1 MNGYA
6 HRRGSIFWALILIA
20 VGTIFLYH
28 NFNPAIRPWV
38 LIAKYWPIL
47 IIFWGVSK
55 LIDYLHSQRHPESVP
70 PPLFSAGEVVLLLLV
85 LVCGT
90 LVTKLALRPWPAALG
105 INMEDEELARL
116 FYNSFT
122 YTQTLS
128 KPASSKPHL
137 LLVNRRGDL
146 EIHGWDQPT
155 MEAVVKKTIWA
166 GNEDEAKKIADQLK
180 IDIIEQAGQYV
191 FQSNLDS
198 IPEGS
203 RSLRLDITLRVPRAT
218 RAEVTA
224 DRGDILLEGL
234 QGEQVLTGGRGDLQV
249 ANVEG
254 LVRVNKSRGDAEIRE
269 VKGNVELQGRGADVE
284 IAGVTGTATV
294 NGEFT
299 GTLQFRNVGQTLR
312 FNSARTDMTVQK
324 LSGRLDMEVGSLE
337 ATGIDGPFEIS
348 TRHKDVILNDFKH
361 SVKIN
366 VDNGDVRLNTS
377 VPPSH
382 PINVESVKG
391 EVELTLPA
399 NSNFSIDANSR
410 HGEVD
415 CDFSGPN
422 LKVST
427 EGERP
432 SISGNYGKGGAEIRL
447 STAYGAIR
455 LVRGGTGTLM
465 PPKEPRPVLP
475 SPPAP
480 PAPPRPPALPD
491 SKDVARISL

>member
-20 VGTIFLYH
+20 VGGIFLYH

-47 IIFWGVSK
+47 IIFWGISK
-55 LIDYLHSQRHPESVP
+55 LIDYVRSQQHPELVP
-70 PPLFSAGEVVLLLLV
+70 PPLFSAGEVVLLLLL
-85 LVCGT
+85 LVFGT
-90 LVTKLALRPWPAALG
+90 LVTKLALRPWPSALG
-105 INMEDEELARL
+105 INMEDEDLARI

-128 KPASSKPHL
+128 KPTSSKPHL

-155 MEAVVKKTIWA
+155 MEAVVKKTVWA

-180 IDIIEQAGQYV
+180 IDITEQAGKYV
-191 FQSNLDS
+191 LQSNLDS

-203 RSLRLDITLRVPRAT
+203 RSLRLDITLRVPRVT
-218 RAEVTA
+218 STEVTA

-234 QGEQVLTGGRGDLQV
+234 QGEQVLTGTRGDLQV
-249 ANVEG
+249 VNVEG
-254 LVRVNKSRGDAEIRE
+254 LVRVSTSRGATEIRD

-284 IAGVTGTATV
+284 ISGVSGTATV
-294 NGEFT
+294 NGEFS
-299 GTLQFRNVGQTLR
+299 GSLQFRNVGQTLR
-312 FNSARTDMTVQK
+312 FNSSRTDMTAQR

-337 ATGIDGPFEIS
+337 ATGIDGPFEIA

-366 VDNGDVRLNTS
+366 MDNGDVRLNTS
-377 VPPSH
+377 VPLSH
-382 PINVESVKG
+382 PINVDSVKG
-391 EVELTLPA
+391 EIELTLPA
-399 NSNFSIDANSR
+399 NSNFNIEANSR

-432 SISGNYGKGGAEIRL
+432 SISGNYGKGGAEIHL
-447 STAYGAIR
+447 STAYGTIR
-455 LVRGGTGTLM
+455 LVRGGTGTLT
-465 PPKEPRPVLP
+465 PPKEPRPALP
-475 SPPAP
+475 SPPSPPSLPRP
-480 PAPPRPPALPD
+480 PAPPV
-491 SKDVARISL
+491 SKDAARINL